1 MAGTLGRGPQSLSA
15 THLGILALAA
25 TALLAGLPATGS
37 AQDTTAVSVPG
48 ARDTTQ
54 ADSTRLSFPRKHPV
68 MAVLM
73 ATGVNVFVN
82 RFDEWVL
89 KVHDPIDGYF
99 ARVTPDSWRA
109 NIRKGWVWDG
119 DNFSVNMFMHPNQG
133 AAYFRAGRANGL
145 NFWESTPL
153 TFLGSLE
160 WEYFGETTFPSLND
174 LYNTSFGG
182 IVLGEAT
189 WRLAPLVRNNRA
201 RGLRRLLGE
210 LAAIPLDPTGSVK
223 RLLRGDVWRNYPN
236 PRGSYPGAFGFQLQ
250 AGGQVDKFSAIIG
263 KRPVAAA
270 FLGEMSYGDAFVTPY
285 SQPFDVFTARVRGS
299 TTGANI
305 REVRVAGRLFAR
317 ELTDTASIFR
327 HIFTVTQKLEY
338 EANPAYKYGGQSMNV
353 GFVSQLGTPRGFNV
367 QTALYAEGIMLGAVD
382 APRAGIAGTPRT
394 YDFGPGVG
402 FDLAA
407 KFRLWGFPIL
417 TARWHGLYVHSV
429 SGSPADHYIQFPS
442 VEVAVPLTRKFGIG
456 GYGGWFH
463 RRSTYT
469 NGLPGETMS
478 APEFRV
484 YLVLNTEVGP
494 VKPEP
499 KP

>member
-1 MAGTLGRGPQSLSA
+1 MSVRRLGL
-15 THLGILALAA
+15 LALAA
-25 TALLAGLPATGS
+25 IAVLAVLPARGS
-37 AQDTTAVSVPG
+37 AQDTTAVSAPG
-48 ARDTTQ
+48 ARDTTH

-68 MAVLM
+68 RAVLM

-82 RFDEWVL
+82 RMDAWVL
-89 KVHDPIDGYF
+89 NMHDPIDGYF
-99 ARVTPDSWRA
+99 ARVTPRSWRA
-109 NIRKGWVWDG
+109 NIRQGWVWDG

-153 TFLGSLE
+153 TFLGSVE
-160 WEYFGETTFPSLND
+160 WEYFGETTYPSLND
-174 LYNTSFGG
+174 VYNTAFGG
-182 IVLGEAT
+182 IVLGEVT

-201 RGLRRLLGE
+201 RGIGRLLGE
-210 LAAIPLDPTGSVK
+210 LAAIPLDPTGSIR
-223 RLLRGDVWRNYPN
+223 RLLGGDAWRNYAN

-250 AGGQVDKFSAIIG
+250 AGAQVDKYSASAG

-270 FLGEMSYGDAFVTPY
+270 FLAEMSYGDAFVSRY
-285 SQPFDVFTARVRGS
+285 AQPFDVFTARVRGS

-305 REVRVAGRLFAR
+305 REVRVAGRLYAH
-317 ELTDTASIFR
+317 ELTDTASTFR

-338 EANPAYKYGGQSMNV
+338 EASPAYKYGGQSMNV
-353 GFVSQLGTPRGFNV
+353 GFVSQIGRPRGFDV

-407 KFRLWGFPIL
+407 KFRVRGFPLL
-417 TARWHGLYVHSV
+417 TARWHGAYVHTV
-429 SGSPADHYIQFPS
+429 SGSPSDHYIQFPS
-442 VEVAVPLTRKFGIG
+442 VEVAVPLTRSFGFG
-456 GYGGWFH
+456 GYAGWFH

-469 NGLPGETMS
+469 GGLPGETMS
-478 APEFRV
+478 APELRF
-484 YLVLNTEVGP
+484 YLVLNTQVGP
-494 VKPEP
+494 VQPEP
-499 KP
+499 EP